1 MSTVWTRE
9 QEEELAELFQRYKGE
24 QGMCVRNR
32 GRGGMYTYPL
42 PCSCV
47 CERTSSVFISADIVS
62 CIMAALEGGE
72 VKRSRKQIVN
82 QLVRLELV
90 EDRKSLLKK
99 PPRKKMV
106 SHVATVIMQSSRS
119 TRHI

>member
-1 MSTVWTRE
+1 
-9 QEEELAELFQRYKGE
+9 
-24 QGMCVRNR
+24 MCEKQR

-47 CERTSSVFISADIVS
+47 CERTLSFFISADIVS
-62 CIMAALEGGE
+62 CIMAALEGGGE
-72 VKRSRKQIVN
+72 IKRSRKQIVN

-106 SHVATVIMQSSRS
+106 SHVATVTTQSSKS
-119 TRHI
+119 TQHFKISGQSRAKK

>member
-1 MSTVWTRE
+1 
-9 QEEELAELFQRYKGE
+9 
-24 QGMCVRNR
+24 MCEKQR
-32 GRGGMYTYPL
+32 GRGGTYTYPL

-47 CERTSSVFISADIVS
+47 CERTSSVFISADIVI

-82 QLVRLELV
+82 QLVHLELV

-99 PPRKKMV
+99 PPRKKIV
-106 SHVATVIMQSSRS
+106 GHVATVIMHSSKS
-119 TRHI
+119 TRHVKISGQSRAKK